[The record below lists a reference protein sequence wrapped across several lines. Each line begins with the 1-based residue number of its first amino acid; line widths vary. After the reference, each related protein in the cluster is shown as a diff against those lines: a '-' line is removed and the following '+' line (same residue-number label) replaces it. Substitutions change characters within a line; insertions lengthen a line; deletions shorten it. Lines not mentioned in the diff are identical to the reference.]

1 MLTSEKTLI
10 DIIAEL
16 DEGMRIQFNEKF
28 AEIKLEFDKA
38 YKELFGG
45 GRGTI
50 ELDDDADVLEAGITI
65 NSQPPGKKLGN
76 MMRFPV
82 VKKQLLQ

>member
-1 MLTSEKTLI
+1 
-10 DIIAEL
+10 
-16 DEGMRIQFNEKF
+16 MRIQFNEKF

-65 NSQPPGKKLGN
+65 SLHS
-76 MMRFPV
+76 RLV
-82 VKKQLLQ
+82 RSLVT

>member
-1 MLTSEKTLI
+1 MP
-10 DIIAEL
+10 
-16 DEGMRIQFNEKF
+16 IQFNEKF

-50 ELDDDADVLEAGITI
+50 ELDDDADVLEAGITV

-76 MMRFPV
+76 MM
-82 VKKQLLQ
+82 QLSGGEKALTAIALLFAIRRILNHHRSVF